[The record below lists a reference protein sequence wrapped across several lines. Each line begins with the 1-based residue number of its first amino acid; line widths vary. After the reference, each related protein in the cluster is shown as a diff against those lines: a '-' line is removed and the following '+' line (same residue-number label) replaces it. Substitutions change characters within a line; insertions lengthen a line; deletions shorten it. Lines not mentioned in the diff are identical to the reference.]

1 MEEELLSPASRPSL
15 IRRAALLQES
25 LADLLRIVQY
35 LDRKRAERYGLSVS
49 QLHGLVVLGKAG
61 PMPVTRFGY
70 EMQLEKSTASRLAKG
85 LLRKDLLRKRSLGS
99 DDRKVILQ
107 VTEQGMRLLRKIGN
121 DLSEA
126 YIDILVRMEPAERE
140 TLPASLTLLSRALQ
154 ARASRPDRGSPERE
168 PDLHQSRR
176 TP

>member
-1 MEEELLSPASRPSL
+1 MEEELLSPASHPSL

-25 LADLLRIVQY
+25 LTGLFRLAQS
-35 LDRKRAERYGLSVS
+35 LDRKRAERYGLTVS
-49 QLHGLVVLGKAG
+49 QLHALLVLGKAG
-61 PMPVTRFGY
+61 PMSVTRFGE

-107 VTEQGMRLLRKIGN
+107 VTEQGIRLLRKIAN

-126 YIDILVRMEPAERE
+126 YIDILLRMDPSVRE
-140 TLPASLTLLSRALQ
+140 TLPPSLALLARALQ
-154 ARASRPDRGSPERE
+154 AHASNPDPGSPEGE
-168 PDLHQSRR
+168 PDRPQSRR